1 MPILIIIALLIIL
14 ILVSLSSSADS
25 YATAQMAQA
34 QIETARAAQISA
46 GGNVLAMMILGG
58 LIVLIVLGLILFGF
72 LWIRARARERQ
83 ELVQPAGQRA
93 VQTPASPPGLMDP
106 NQLNMLIGLAILDR
120 LQGTRPELAPPA
132 ERDQAPD
139 EPLSWLR

>member
-58 LIVLIVLGLILFGF
+58 LIVLIVLAVLLAAV

-83 ELVQPAGQRA
+83 AELAQSAGPRQVR
-93 VQTPASPPGLMDP
+93 SPSETQSLMDP
-106 NQLNMLIGLAILDR
+106 NQLNM
-120 LQGTRPELAPPA
+120 
-132 ERDQAPD
+132 
-139 EPLSWLR
+139 

>member
-1 MPILIIIALLIIL
+1 MPILIIIVLLIVL

-46 GGNVLAMMILGG
+46 SGNVLAMMILGG
-58 LIVLIVLGLILFGF
+58 LIVLIVLGLLLIGF
-72 LWIRARARERQ
+72 LWIRARARQAEEAADRPGPGR
-83 ELVQPAGQRA
+83 VRVPAE
-93 VQTPASPPGLMDP
+93 TPGLMDP
-106 NQLNMLIGLAILDR
+106 GQLNMLIGLAILER
-120 LQGTRPELAPPA
+120 LQGGRPELAAPA
-132 ERDQAPD
+132 EKDQAPD